1 MRGFLITFL
10 ISIIPLAGLSQVR
23 ISGKVTLCD
32 NFFTGLTVKG
42 KLTYRYQKKRQP
54 FKMLDTLRADVTVVQ
69 AGKPVLLT
77 NTDTKGNFN
86 FFVQENNTY
95 TIRFFMTNEIYR
107 DTTIEVTL
115 KPVLINV
122 CISDS
127 TFHNHF
133 LRKIQFDSVKARYDL
148 KNGFVQ
154 IISLTGDHTPCRMM
168 LIHALS
174 NEDLDAI
181 ESKFGFNF
189 EYYNLG
195 NINQM
200 YLDRREGEY
209 NNVMY
214 RYLDQKL
221 NGNSK
226 KLINEE
232 ILTRFLKK
240 KDQDRVRTN

>member
-1 MRGFLITFL
+1 
-10 ISIIPLAGLSQVR
+10 
-23 ISGKVTLCD
+23 
-32 NFFTGLTVKG
+32 
-42 KLTYRYQKKRQP
+42 
-54 FKMLDTLRADVTVVQ
+54 
-69 AGKPVLLT
+69 
-77 NTDTKGNFN
+77 
-86 FFVQENNTY
+86 
-95 TIRFFMTNEIYR
+95 
-107 DTTIEVTL
+107 
-115 KPVLINV
+115 
-122 CISDS
+122 
-127 TFHNHF
+127 
-133 LRKIQFDSVKARYDL
+133 
-148 KNGFVQ
+148 
-154 IISLTGDHTPCRMM
+154 MM

-195 NINQM
+195 NINQV